1 METETNSEKLK
12 ILIKAKINPFIIIS
26 GFEKNNRNKK
36 IRMTLNISWRDD
48 KKLRWENLSFET
60 SGKSTSWILSWWIQV
75 LFKESTRTV
84 LFTLSNQFR
93 IR

>member
-36 IRMTLNISWRDD
+36 IRMTLNFSWRDD
-48 KKLRWENLSFET
+48 KKSCDGKIYLLRHQENCRVGF
-60 SGKSTSWILSWWIQV
+60 
-75 LFKESTRTV
+75 
-84 LFTLSNQFR
+84 
-93 IR
+93 